1 MNKFNQTKEQ
11 DINDLRFMK
20 QMIHESER
28 QLRFNEISEKEY
40 QYILSKT
47 IANLEVLEIK
57 YGLD

>member
-11 DINDLRFMK
+11 DLNDLRFMK

-28 QLRFNEISEKEY
+28 QLTFNEISEKEY
-40 QYILSKT
+40 QYILSRT

-57 YGLD
+57 YGMD